1 MKEFAPYYFFIYW
14 FVVMLIT
21 ISKYNN
27 MRSLKG
33 YTVISQRDNYTPLIM
48 FSLFYILFFGLR
60 PVSILFGDTVIYEKL
75 YNVMQSYGV
84 YRLDLLE
91 DGSIE
96 VSDNASSD
104 WLFYSVMFLC
114 AQVMS
119 VNSFFVIVMF
129 FYITMMY
136 QGCRKLDFKHGATLM
151 LFCIGAFSFY
161 GYSVNGIRNGVACSF
176 VILALAQFCR
186 GEKLW
191 PAILAFIALGCHK
204 SVALPIVC
212 ALFSYYIK
220 KPKYMYIIWVGSIF
234 ISLAIG
240 GYLSNMLTL
249 LGFDERLA
257 QNLQSGADVEQAWG
271 VEMENRFRW
280 DFLLYSSMPI
290 VLGWY
295 AIFKRKVY
303 NITYLM
309 LLGTYMYANAFWV
322 VLIRSLFSNRFAYLS
337 WFLYPIVLS
346 YPLMTL
352 PVFKKQHSKKTAWIL
367 LAHFGFTTVMWLL
380 GKLG

>member
-1 MKEFAPYYFFIYW
+1 
-14 FVVMLIT
+14 
-21 ISKYNN
+21 
-27 MRSLKG
+27 MRAQGG
-33 YTVISQRDNYTPLIM
+33 YVVISQKDNYTPLIM
-48 FSLFYILFFGLR
+48 FSVFYILFFGFR
-60 PVSILFGDTVIYEKL
+60 PVSLIFVDTYIYNITYET
-75 YNVMQSYGV
+75 MQKYGV
-84 YRLDLLE
+84 YFLRISN
-91 DGSIE
+91 DGSVD
-96 VSDNASSD
+96 VSNNAGSD
-104 WLFYSVMFLC
+104 WIFYSVMFLC
-114 AQVMS
+114 AQIMS
-119 VNSFFVIVMF
+119 VNFFFVIVMF

-136 QGCRKLDFKHGATLM
+136 QGCLKLDYKHGATLM

-161 GYSVNGIRNGVACSF
+161 GYSVNGLRNGVACSF
-176 VILALAQFCR
+176 LILALARFCR

-212 ALFSYYIK
+212 ALFTYYVR
-220 KPKYMYIIWVGSIF
+220 KPKYMYWVWIGSILL
-234 ISLAIG
+234 SLVIG
-240 GYLSNMLTL
+240 SYLSNMLTL
-249 LGFDERLA
+249 IGFDERLA

-271 VEMENRFRW
+271 VEMESRFRW

-303 NITYLM
+303 NNTYLM

-337 WFLYPIVLS
+337 WFLYPVVLA
-346 YPLMTL
+346 YPLLNL

-367 LAHFGFTTVMWLL
+367 LAHFGFTTIMWLFGRL
-380 GKLG
+380 G